1 MKFAINRTYGGFCLS
16 TKAEEMLP
24 NGYVDRDDPDLIE
37 VIETLGDEASGKYG
51 KIRVAEI
58 PDEATDW
65 RIDEYDGLE
74 TLLYVIDGKII
85 EWDED

>member
-1 MKFAINRTYGGFCLS
+1 MKIAINRVYGGFDLS
-16 TKAEEMLP
+16 DKAKAMLP
-24 NGYVDRDDPDLIE
+24 NGYAGRNDPALIK
-37 VIETLGDEASGKYG
+37 VIEMLEDEASEKYG
-51 KIRVAEI
+51 EIRIAEI

-65 RIDEYDGLE
+65 RIDEYDGFE